1 MSFYPS
7 WLKVVWSGTY
17 LTLRVQ
23 VHVWTC
29 ARGGR
34 MHLIASWGK
43 TRVDISTYP
52 RVCPT
57 GRQVYRPLLRGDA
70 GDPIELSRPPSPRP
84 PNAFTIPSF
93 AATHSCKHSAVGAAA
108 VVAPAIPSPKNRR
121 DFAAQLMLLLFAA

>member
-1 MSFYPS
+1 MYG
-7 WLKVVWSGTY
+7 LV
-17 LTLRVQ
+17 
-23 VHVWTC
+23 
-29 ARGGR
+29 RGGR

-108 VVAPAIPSPKNRR
+108 LVVAVAPAAVVAPAIPSPKKRR

>member
-1 MSFYPS
+1 
-7 WLKVVWSGTY
+7 
-17 LTLRVQ
+17 
-23 VHVWTC
+23 
-29 ARGGR
+29 

-84 PNAFTIPSF
+84 PNAFTIPRL
-93 AATHSCKHSAVGAAA
+93 AAMRCCNHSAVGVAALVVAVAPAAA
-108 VVAPAIPSPKNRR
+108 VAPAIPSPKKRR